1 MNPLV
6 GYFIPIQLFK
16 RLIKVKKTTIILCCV
31 ALLTACASSVPR
43 EAETHQ
49 IDENSE
55 RIIRKFVFMDEN
67 GKTVTGDLTNE
78 LDIEVFME
86 GDFPPIPMIHGGA
99 LPMRG
104 ESLMIHEGAIPL
116 PNGSSVTVS
125 TSGEENS
132 VSIILQQGG
141 FWYVEDDN
149 GEDSFV
155 FCNLKDG
162 SPSCKK
168 VDISHN

>member
-1 MNPLV
+1 M
-6 GYFIPIQLFK
+6 
-16 RLIKVKKTTIILCCV
+16 LIKLEIFQRKTKMKKSIFILCC
-31 ALLTACASSVPR
+31 AAIITACASSTPR
-43 EAETHQ
+43 AAETEQ
-49 IDENSE
+49 SDDKSE
-55 RIIRKFVFMDEN
+55 RIVRKFVFMDEN
-67 GKTVTGDLTNE
+67 GKTVTGDLANE
-78 LDIEVFME
+78 LDIEVFTE
-86 GDFPPIPMIHGGA
+86 GDFPPIPMIHGEA
-99 LPMRG
+99 MPMRG
-104 ESLMIHEGAIPL
+104 EGLMIHEGAIPL
-116 PNGSSVTVS
+116 LNASSVTVS

-132 VSIILQQGG
+132 VSIIQQQGG